1 MGIHLDHVSLL
12 VKDLDA
18 AEADWTRILEALSPG
33 HTMQITRGEG
43 LDETDGTPMRWLTF
57 QNPDPRG
64 VSIQLWSPAEPGH
77 WPDKVLERRGE
88 YVHHLA
94 FCSDDFDG
102 MIDRVR
108 DAGLPLVLDE
118 ASHPNTQPWLR
129 WNFLPPI
136 GGPRPADRAGDAL
149 PGGRRRVAP
158 TPRQR
163 RERRTGRRAARPV
176 RRLRRLP
183 HTGRDD
189 RPHRGRA

>member
-12 VKDLDA
+12 VKDLDQ
-18 AEADWTRILEALSPG
+18 AEADWSRILEALSPG
-33 HTMQITRGEG
+33 HTAQITRGEG

-88 YVHHLA
+88 HVHHLA

-108 DAGLPLVLDE
+108 EAGLPLVLDE
-118 ASHPNTQPWLR
+118 ASHPDTQPWLR
-129 WNFLPPI
+129 WNFLPPSVAH
-136 GGPRPADRAGDAL
+136 GPLIELATRYLAVG
-149 PGGRRRVAP
+149 
-158 TPRQR
+158 
-163 RERRTGRRAARPV
+163 EEW
-176 RRLRRLP
+176 LP
-183 HTGRDD
+183 HPDNAEHSDLAAELHD
-189 RPHRGRA
+189 RFAG

>member
-18 AEADWTRILEALSPG
+18 AEADWARILEVLSPG

-57 QNPDPRG
+57 QNPDPTG
-64 VSIQLWSPAEPGH
+64 TSIQLWSPAEPGH

-108 DAGLPLVLDE
+108 EAGLPLVLDE

-129 WNFLPPI
+129 WNFLPPSVAH
-136 GGPRPADRAGDAL
+136 GPLIELATRYLAVG
-149 PGGRRRVAP
+149 
-158 TPRQR
+158 
-163 RERRTGRRAARPV
+163 EEW
-176 RRLRRLP
+176 LP
-183 HTGRDD
+183 HPDNAENAELAAELHD
-189 RPHRGRA
+189 RFAG